1 MIPHARFPARGR
13 TARLTLAVA
22 AVATAVLAPAALLA
36 QRPGASRPAAPV
48 DTQLTLG
55 QAARLAAVR
64 SAPAQIG
71 RLRVTQANARVT
83 QRRAELLPSL
93 SALGTENTRTFNTA
107 SFGLDLPSGTDPVTG
122 QPNPPLFDPN
132 GELAGPVQLFDIRGR
147 VSASLLD
154 LGAVE
159 RVRAA
164 RGLVEASRAEAT
176 AQSEQAASTAATAY
190 LRVQRAEAQVGNRV
204 ADSTLAAELV
214 TIAQQQL
221 QAGTGVGLD
230 VTRARA
236 QLAATRAQLI
246 GARNERDRTRL
257 ELLRALDLPLDA
269 GLRLADALERASTDD
284 AVPDEA
290 EAVRRALARRPDL
303 QAAERTLEAA
313 RRQVTAVQAERLP
326 VIGAYAD
333 YGANGKT
340 FNHLLGTYQYGL
352 QVSLPLFDGFR
363 REARVDETRAQAEE
377 SDVRR
382 RDLQAQAAVEVR
394 SALLDLRGAREQLAA
409 ARERLQLAEL
419 EVSQARDRFRAGVA
433 GNADVV
439 TASVG
444 LTGARTAYVD
454 ALAAYQFARVA
465 LARAEGAVTQLP

>member
-1 MIPHARFPARGR
+1 MIPHVRLSALGRAAR
-13 TARLTLAVA
+13 TALALSATAGSILAPVALRAQAPAGPRA
-22 AVATAVLAPAALLA
+22 AVPA
-36 QRPGASRPAAPV
+36 

-55 QAARLAAVR
+55 QAARLAAAR

-71 RLRVTQANARVT
+71 RLRVEQATARVT
-83 QRRAELLPSL
+83 QRRSELLPSL

-107 SFGLDLPSGTDPVTG
+107 SFGLDLPSGTNPATG

-132 GELAGPVQLFDIRGR
+132 GEVAGPVQLFDLRGR
-147 VSASLLD
+147 VATTLLD

-164 RGLVEASRAEAT
+164 RGLADASRAEAT

-190 LRVQRAEAQVGNRV
+190 LRVQRAEAQVGNRI

-230 VTRARA
+230 VTRARS

-269 GLRLADALERASTDD
+269 NLRLADSLERVTVDE
-284 AVPDEA
+284 AVPSEA
-290 EAVRRALARRPDL
+290 EAVQRALAQRPDL
-303 QAAERTLEAA
+303 QAAERNLEAA
-313 RRQVTAVQAERLP
+313 RRQVTAVRAERLP

-340 FNHLLGTYQYGL
+340 LNHLLGTYQYGL
-352 QVSLPLFDGFR
+352 QVSLPLFDGYR

-377 SDVRR
+377 VDVRR

-419 EVSQARDRFRAGVA
+419 EVAQARDRFRAGVA
-433 GNADVV
+433 GTADVV

-454 ALAAYQFARVA
+454 ALAAYQSARVA
-465 LARAEGAVTQLP
+465 LARAEGAVTGLP